1 MCKVTDDVE
10 RAKIPRRA
18 AREVKLEESASHHE
32 VGVFSFAAAAAK
44 MQLERILTLP
54 DSFFLDAK
62 HFSEKSKF

>member
-54 DSFFLDAK
+54 DLFFPGSK
-62 HFSEKSKF
+62 HVSEKSKF